1 MGHQVETGRGGD
13 VRHGEGVAE
22 AAGTAP
28 LGTLLREDFRRHGS
42 SVVHP
47 GLHALW
53 VHRIGHW
60 GLSQRP
66 PVRRAVK
73 VAHRLV
79 NRLVIQNLYG
89 TEIADE
95 AVIGRR
101 VAIGHHQAVQIPAF
115 AVIGDGATLRAGIT
129 LGFTGHDSP
138 REAVPHIGRDVSI
151 GPGAVLLGAITVGDG
166 ASIGP
171 NAIVSV
177 DVPAGASAFAPPAR
191 IMKPRA
197 ADAPGPDAPGPDAPG
212 PDATR
217 ARA

>member
-1 MGHQVETGRGGD
+1 MGDGVGHESLSG
-13 VRHGEGVAE
+13 VRHGVGPGR
-22 AAGTAP
+22 AASTAP
-28 LGTLLREDFRRHGS
+28 LRTLLKEDFDRHS
-42 SVVHP
+42 RSVVHP
-47 GLHALW
+47 GLHALV

-60 GLSQRP
+60 GLSRP
-66 PVRRAVK
+66 APVRRVVK

-79 NRLVIQNLYG
+79 NRLLIQNLYG

-115 AVIGDGATLRAGIT
+115 AVIGDGSTLRSGIT
-129 LGFTGHDSP
+129 LGFTNGESR

-171 NAIVSV
+171 NATVST
-177 DVPAGASAFAPPAR
+177 DVPAGAAAFAPPAR
-191 IMKPRA
+191 ILKPQA
-197 ADAPGPDAPGPDAPG
+197 PAPGGSGPESAP
-212 PDATR
+212 AT
-217 ARA
+217 